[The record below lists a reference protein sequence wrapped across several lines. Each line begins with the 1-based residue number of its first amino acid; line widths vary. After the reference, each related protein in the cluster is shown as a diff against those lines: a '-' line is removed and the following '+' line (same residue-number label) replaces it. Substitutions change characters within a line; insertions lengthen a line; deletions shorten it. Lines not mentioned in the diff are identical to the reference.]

1 MSLEG
6 AVCDA
11 FERFVERLN
20 ALEQKMD
27 DVAAAAETARRD
39 AQLAAQLAAQRDA
52 QVSAVLQYRKMR
64 AVLSSHTSR
73 AGDRVESG
81 GGVLLRV

>member
-11 FERFVERLN
+11 FERFVERLH

-52 QVSAVLQYRKMR
+52 QVSAVLATIPQN
-64 AVLSSHTSR
+64 ASSLEQPYVPR
-73 AGDRVESG
+73 R
-81 GGVLLRV
+81 